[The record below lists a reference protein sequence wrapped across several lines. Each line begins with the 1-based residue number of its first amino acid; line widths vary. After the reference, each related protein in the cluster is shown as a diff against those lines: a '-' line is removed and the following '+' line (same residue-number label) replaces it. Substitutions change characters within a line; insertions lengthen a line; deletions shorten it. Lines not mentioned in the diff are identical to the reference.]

1 MINKKE
7 YAVRMD
13 RSEVLRYLG
22 YGASEPDPAVA
33 RQLEEAI
40 RTVERISRPALTY
53 RIFDIVRENK
63 SENESAIRDSDF
75 LNKETPNVPDVKGI
89 PFDNRDESVGLAGT
103 SLILT
108 GRTAELMLRDC
119 SRCVLLAATVGSRVD
134 GEIRRRQIRDMTG
147 ALIVDSAAGCAVENI
162 CEQFTEDLEQHCGA
176 KGLYITD
183 RFSPGYGDLPL
194 SLQPDILRTLSA
206 EKTIGLTV
214 SSGLL
219 MIPAKSVTAL
229 IGIADTPQPRRIT
242 GCAHCTM
249 NTTCKYRKAG
259 STCALS

>member
-40 RTVERISRPALTY
+40 RTVEKIARPALTF
-53 RIFDIVRENK
+53 RVFDIVR
-63 SENESAIRDSDF
+63 SHA
-75 LNKETPNVPDVKGI
+75 G
-89 PFDNRDESVGLAGT
+89 VGLAGT
-103 SLILT
+103 SLVLT

-119 SRCVLLAATVGSRVD
+119 GRCVLLAATVGSRVD